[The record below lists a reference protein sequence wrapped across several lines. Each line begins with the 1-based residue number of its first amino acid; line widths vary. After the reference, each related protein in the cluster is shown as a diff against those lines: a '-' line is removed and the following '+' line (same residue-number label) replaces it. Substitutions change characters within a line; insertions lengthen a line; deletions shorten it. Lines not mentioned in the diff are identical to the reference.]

1 MILQKTIRSVILGRI
16 FKMFGQYFYNE
27 SLRKTIIAFGSLFND
42 IHIMRKDSS
51 GKEVQ
56 SMKVPLAYGPKQKFI
71 TRLSADPNITKQVAL
86 TLPRIGFEIQ
96 TFDYDP
102 TRKLNRTIRQKK
114 VSDAED
120 KELKQMSTQYTPVPY
135 NMNFELF
142 VMAKNS
148 DDGIQIIE
156 QILPFFQPEYT
167 VSVREVPDM
176 DIIRDVPIVLNSI
189 GYEDNYEGDFIT
201 RRAIIYTLSFTAK
214 SYVYGPVSTAKPI
227 TKVQAD
233 TYTDLPSGAPSRAQ
247 RYTVEAVKTTNEDGE
262 DNFGFNE
269 STSDWT

>member
-1 MILQKTIRSVILGRI
+1 ML
-16 FKMFGQYFYNE
+16 GQYFYNE

-42 IHIMRKDSS
+42 IQITRKDSS
-51 GKEVQ
+51 ESTVQ
-56 SMKVPLAYGPKQKFI
+56 TMKVPLAYGPKQKFI
-71 TRLSADPNITKQVAL
+71 TRLTQDPGATQQVAL

-96 TFDYDP
+96 SFDYDS

-114 VSDAED
+114 VSNTTD
-120 KELKQMSTQYTPVPY
+120 KKLKQMSTQYTPVPY

-167 VSVREVPDM
+167 VSIKEVPDM
-176 DIIRDVPIVLNSI
+176 DIVRDVPFVLNSV
-189 GYEDNYEGDFIT
+189 GYEDTYEGDFQT

-214 SYVYGPVSTAKPI
+214 SYVYGPVTTAKPI
-227 TKVQAD
+227 TKVSAD
-233 TYTDLPSGAPSRAQ
+233 TYTDLPATAPTRVQ
-247 RYTVEAVKTTNEDGE
+247 RFTVQATGTGDDD

-269 STSDWT
+269 STSEWV